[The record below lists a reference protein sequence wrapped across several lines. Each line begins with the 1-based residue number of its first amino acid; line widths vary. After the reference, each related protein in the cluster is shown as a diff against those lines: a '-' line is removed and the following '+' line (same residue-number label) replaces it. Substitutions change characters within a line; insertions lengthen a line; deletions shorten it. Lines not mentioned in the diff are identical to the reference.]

1 MRFRLVIGE
10 ETREIDLD
18 PSVSTDDDAYL
29 ASVSNGDKGKSRI
42 DVLRREKDRIVIS
55 VNGKVYSV
63 IQLGRTQ
70 SSTTF
75 VANGKSIEARRESDR
90 VVIEESSRLAS
101 NKELIVSNFPARI
114 VKLSVKPGDNLS
126 SGETL
131 IVLEAMKMEAQ
142 IKAPRDCTVEEVY
155 VKEGEM
161 IERGKPMIRLKFR

>member
-1 MRFRLVIGE
+1 
-10 ETREIDLD
+10 
-18 PSVSTDDDAYL
+18 
-29 ASVSNGDKGKSRI
+29 
-42 DVLRREKDRIVIS
+42 
-55 VNGKVYSV
+55 
-63 IQLGRTQ
+63 
-70 SSTTF
+70 

-90 VVIEESSRLAS
+90 AVIEEASRLAS

-114 VKLSVKPGDNLS
+114 VKLSIKPGADLR

-161 IERGKPMIRLKFR
+161 VERGKPMIRLKFR